1 VIRRLVALVAIVCFG
16 GCASTATIAR
26 TDGPDSEAGIERSD
40 ASALYVRARNGR
52 IYRIPRESI
61 SAIDHPGNVEI
72 LVGGSLLALLAV
84 GISTAYNNNRN
95 NGELLAVG
103 LVYAIPGL
111 ALITSGLVKYVPSVR
126 AAHAYES
133 ADLAPAGSWIP
144 APPPTAAPA
153 LPAPVPP
160 PASPAQPAP
169 SSLPPPE
176 EPDPE
181 VIPDATSPP

>member
-40 ASALYVRARNGR
+40 ASA
-52 IYRIPRESI
+52 
-61 SAIDHPGNVEI
+61 IDHPGNVEI
-72 LVGGSLLALLAV
+72 LVGGSLLALLAF
-84 GISTAYNNNRN
+84 GISTAYENNHN

-103 LVYAIPGL
+103 VVYAIPGL

-144 APPPTAAPA
+144 APPPAAAPE
-153 LPAPVPP
+153 PSPPVPP
-160 PASPAQPAP
+160 PASPAEQAP
-169 SSLPPPE
+169 SSQPPPD

-181 VIPDATSPP
+181 VIPGATSPQ